1 MRPSA
6 LDRSDVEGRI
16 RTISAA
22 YPSRVPRQDLGA
34 VEALRAA
41 VGGRLPPRVVVVV
54 GTNGKTTTSVFL
66 GRLLRRVGVREG
78 VTTSPHITHWGER
91 VAIGGVPV
99 ADQLLLAHLERLH
112 GAAGRVD
119 GRETL
124 RFFDLLTLAA
134 ADIFADAGIEVG
146 VFEAGIGGRLDATRV
161 LGASLTILT
170 GVALDHVDLLGE
182 REGEILREK
191 LGVAPRGGTVL
202 AAGLGRE
209 LDDDARAF
217 AVAHGLELEV
227 VRSTGSDFLARNA
240 DLACAAAVALGFDAS
255 SEAAAAIVADPVR
268 GRMHRLSAGGVE
280 VILDAAHNP
289 QAWNEVAGQLPPSF
303 VAIVSISRDRPAA
316 AIRAALSRAEAI
328 VATEA
333 WPGRSHPADALA
345 KALGGGRAPVV
356 VEADPAAAFE
366 AALEEAR
373 VRGVPLVVLGSTY
386 FLPHAYAALGV

>member
-1 MRPSA
+1 M
-6 LDRSDVEGRI
+6 
-16 RTISAA
+16 
-22 YPSRVPRQDLGA
+22 
-34 VEALRAA
+34 
-41 VGGRLPPRVVVVV
+41 VVV

-112 GAAGRVD
+112 GAAERVD

-134 ADIFADAGIEVG
+134 ADLFADAGVEVG

-170 GVALDHVDLLGE
+170 GVALDHVDLLGAQE
-182 REGEILREK
+182 VEILREK

-209 LDDDARAF
+209 LEDEARGF
-217 AVAHGLELEV
+217 AVMHGLELEL

-240 DLACAAAVALGFDAS
+240 DLACAAAVALGLDPS
-255 SEAAAAIVADPVR
+255 SEAAAAIVAEPVR

-333 WPGRSHPADALA
+333 WPGRSHPADVLA
-345 KALGGGRAPVV
+345 RALGGGRVPVV

-366 AALEEAR
+366 AALAEAR
-373 VRGVPLVVLGSTY
+373 DRGVPLVVLGSTY